1 MENRAHA
8 LATGIFILLLGVLLV
23 VVAAWFQDNRDEAV
37 SYTVVSR
44 SGVPGL
50 NVKAPVR
57 LHGVRVGKVEAIE
70 FDPADSRQILITLN
84 VDKTAPLTQT
94 TLARLGYQ
102 GITGLS
108 FIDLFDEGGLGVSP
122 RLEASSAARI
132 ELRPSLVD
140 QLSDSAPKLLAQ
152 AGDVAERLKQL
163 LSEANQQQLTRSL
176 AGFNEASA
184 GVVELSRALKPVLA
198 ALPALTQQTAVLL
211 KDADSTLKQVDG
223 LTAESIQLAR
233 DLRQRSAVLDRLGEA
248 ATQLQTT
255 TQRLDASLMGSGPA
269 RALPLLDVWRQ
280 SGSAIERTAKQ
291 LGELGEQP
299 QSLIFGPAAP
309 LAGPGEAGFD
319 VNARAGR

>member
-8 LATGIFILLLGVLLV
+8 LVAGLFILLLTALLV

-37 SYTVVSR
+37 NYTVVSR

-84 VDKTAPLTQT
+84 VDKTAPLTQA

-108 FIDLFDEGGLGVSP
+108 FIDLFEAGGLEISP
-122 RLEASSAARI
+122 RLEAISSARI

-140 QLSDSAPKLLAQ
+140 QLSASAPKLLAQ
-152 AGDVAERLKQL
+152 AGEVADRLNRL
-163 LSEANQQQLTRSL
+163 LSDANQQQLTRGL
-176 AGFNEASA
+176 AGLNEAAS
-184 GVVELSRALKPVLA
+184 GVVQLSQAMKPVLA
-198 ALPALTQQTAVLL
+198 ALPALTRQARALL
-211 KDADSTLKQVDG
+211 QDAGSTLQRVDG
-223 LTAESIQLAR
+223 LATESTQLAR
-233 DLRQRSAVLDRLGEA
+233 DLRQRSEVLDRLGQA
-248 ATQLQTT
+248 ATQMQTT
-255 TQRLDASLMGSGPA
+255 TQRLDTALMGSGPA
-269 RALPLLDVWRQ
+269 RSQPLLEVWRQ
-280 SGSAIERTAKQ
+280 SGSAVERAVNQ
-291 LGELGEQP
+291 LGEQP

-319 VNARAGR
+319 INARAGR